1 MFYNAFL
8 IIFFYFATQLQPKP
22 KREYE
27 ERLRAEVFRWQAP
40 ELFHG
45 YEPYKESDVYGLA
58 LLIWEMCTS
67 KYLIK
72 LLLSLFSIIL
82 GNLSYLSNFLTHFNH
97 TYNNLE

>member
-1 MFYNAFL
+1 M
-8 IIFFYFATQLQPKP
+8 IIFYFVIQLQPKP

-72 LLLSLFSIIL
+72 LNRSYSRSFLKFILFIKFLNAFQSCNHIIL
-82 GNLSYLSNFLTHFNH
+82 N
-97 TYNNLE
+97 EI

>member
-1 MFYNAFL
+1 MFYNVFL

-72 LLLSLFSIIL
+72 LLLSISILDHTWKFILFIKFL
-82 GNLSYLSNFLTHFNH
+82 NAFQSYL
-97 TYNNLE
+97 